1 MVIQMTKIPNEVL
14 VKVKKEQNIIG
25 VNIKEIER
33 RLDDIIE
40 RRKYID
46 KGLIKKLKR
55 LNNKFN
61 KIF

>member
-1 MVIQMTKIPNEVL
+1 MTKIPNEVL
-14 VKVKKEQNIIG
+14 IKVKKEQNIIEA
-25 VNIKEIER
+25 NIKEIER

-46 KGLIKKLKR
+46 KGLMKKLKR

>member
-1 MVIQMTKIPNEVL
+1 MTKIPNEVL
-14 VKVKKEQNIIG
+14 IKVKKEQNIIEA
-25 VNIKEIER
+25 NIKEIER

-55 LNNKFN
+55 LNDKLN

>member
-1 MVIQMTKIPNEVL
+1 MTKIPNEVL
-14 VKVKKEQNIIG
+14 IKVKKEQNIIEA
-25 VNIKEIER
+25 NIKEIER
-33 RLDDIIE
+33 RLNDIIE

-46 KGLIKKLKR
+46 KDLIKKLKR

>member
-1 MVIQMTKIPNEVL
+1 MTKIPNEVL

-25 VNIKEIER
+25 ANIKEIER

>member
-1 MVIQMTKIPNEVL
+1 MTKIPNEVL
-14 VKVKKEQNIIG
+14 IKVKKEQNIIG
-25 VNIKEIER
+25 ANIKEIER

>member
-1 MVIQMTKIPNEVL
+1 MTKIPDEVL
-14 VKVKKEQNIIG
+14 IKVKKEQNIIEA
-25 VNIKEIER
+25 NIKEIER